1 MEAKVYSVESTCFHI
16 NKSIPPQ
23 LVVTASGQV
32 NSSGWSNGRLIP
44 WVYVEQPADG
54 IQDFDFVAT
63 SPSGV
68 VLWVIS
74 PIGGN
79 ETIEMQDW
87 ITGIRIHSSSDK
99 VEVMLDDPSCA
110 VESRVIS
117 TMAIPQPL

>member
-1 MEAKVYSVESTCFHI
+1 MEAKVYSVESACFHI
-16 NKSIPPQ
+16 NKSNPPQ
-23 LVVTASGQV
+23 LVVNASGQV

-44 WVYVEQPADG
+44 WVYVDQPADG

-63 SPSGV
+63 APSGV

-74 PIGGN
+74 PIGGDG
-79 ETIEMQDW
+79 TIEMRDW
-87 ITGIRIHSSSDK
+87 MKGVRIHSSSNK
-99 VEVMLDDPSCA
+99 VEVMLDDSSCA

>member
-1 MEAKVYSVESTCFHI
+1 MEAKVYSAESACFHI
-16 NKSIPPQ
+16 NKSNPPQ
-23 LVVTASGQV
+23 LVVSASGQV

-44 WVYVEQPADG
+44 WVYVDQPADG

-63 SPSGV
+63 APSGF

-74 PIGGN
+74 PIGG
-79 ETIEMQDW
+79 EGTIEMQDW
-87 ITGIRIHSSSDK
+87 MKGIRIHSSSNK
-99 VEVMLDDPSCA
+99 IEVMLDDSSCA